1 MKKILLLGAQGMLG
15 AEIFNISLE
24 RDDIEI
30 VPFSRFNVD
39 LTKEEEI
46 VEKIVTVLTEKN
58 IDAVINTSAY
68 TIVDKCEEGR
78 GEELSMAINAVAP
91 KYIVEACK
99 TENVPLFH
107 FSTDYVF
114 SGDTNQSFNENDDT
128 EKFPAV
134 NKYGMHK
141 LFGEKE
147 VLKYDKGFVLRT
159 AWLAGPYGQN
169 FVNKMVHLM
178 KNVPELKIV
187 KNEWG
192 SPSFTQDVAESVIK
206 LSISDELPKNKIL
219 HVVNERGEE
228 YKGGVSRIDFV
239 EEIKNYLGFETK
251 IIPVKTFE
259 TIAKRP
265 LSTALNNNVIEKL
278 PDWKDG
284 LHVFL
289 AKEKEKIEKKRKVA
303 LKKQKAADKYNAQ
316 QEQLRKER
324 EEEELKEAE
333 LKAKGKK
340 AEKNSLK
347 NS

>member
-15 AEIFNISLE
+15 SEIFNISLE
-24 RDDIEI
+24 RNDIEI

-46 VEKIVTVLTEKN
+46 VEKIVTVLAEKN

-68 TIVDKCEEGR
+68 TVVDKCEEGR
-78 GEELSMAINAVAP
+78 GEELSLAINAVAP
-91 KYIVEACK
+91 KYIVEACSVK
-99 TENVPLFH
+99 NVPLFH

-128 EKFPAV
+128 AECTPV

-147 VLKYDKGFVLRT
+147 VLKYEKGFVLRT
-159 AWLAGPYGQN
+159 AWLAGQYGQN

-178 KNVPELKIV
+178 KNVKELKIV

-192 SPSFTQDVAESVIK
+192 SPSFTQDVSESVIN
-206 LSISDELPKNKIL
+206 LVLADELPKNKIL

-228 YKGGVSRIDFV
+228 HKGGVSRIEFV

-251 IIPVKTFE
+251 ITPVKTFE

-265 LSTALNNNVIEKL
+265 ISTALNNNVIEKL
-278 PDWKDG
+278 PNWKDG

-289 AKEKEKIEKKRKVA
+289 AKEKEKIEKKRKVDA
-303 LKKQKAADKYNAQ
+303 KKQKAAEKYQAQ
-316 QEQLRKER
+316 QEKLREER
-324 EEEELKEAE
+324 EE
-333 LKAKGKK
+333 
-340 AEKNSLK
+340 AEKK
-347 NS
+347 EKEEGKGDK

>member
-15 AEIFNISLE
+15 SEIFNISLE

-30 VPFSRFNVD
+30 VPFSRFNLD

-46 VEKIVTVLTEKN
+46 IDKIVEVIEEKK

-68 TIVDKCEEGR
+68 TTVDKCENGK
-78 GEELSMAINAVAP
+78 GEELSLAINAVAP
-91 KYIVEACK
+91 KYITEACRTK
-99 TENVPLFH
+99 NVPLFH

-128 EKFPAV
+128 EQFPPV

-169 FVNKMVHLM
+169 FVNKIVHLM
-178 KNVPELKIV
+178 KNVPEVKIV

-206 LSISDELPKNKIL
+206 LAIADTLPSNNII
-219 HVVNERGEE
+219 HMVNERGDG
-228 YKGGVSRIDFV
+228 YKGGVSRIEFV
-239 EEIKNYLGFETK
+239 EEIKNYLGFDTK
-251 IIPVKTFE
+251 ITPVKTFE

-265 LSTALNNNVIEKL
+265 ISTALNNTVIEKL

-289 AKEKEKIEKKRKVA
+289 AKEKVKIEKKRNVE
-303 LKKQKAADKYNAQ
+303 LKKQKAAEKYRAQ
-316 QEQLRKER
+316 QEQLRQERSEQEAKEAKK
-324 EEEELKEAE
+324 EEEK
-333 LKAKGKK
+333 
-340 AEKNSLK
+340 
-347 NS
+347 

>member
-15 AEIFNISLE
+15 AEIFNMSLE

-30 VPFSRFNVD
+30 VPFSRFNLD

-46 VEKIVTVLTEKN
+46 VEKIIAVLDAKK
-58 IDAVINTSAY
+58 IDAVINASAY
-68 TIVDKCEEGR
+68 TVVDKCEEGK
-78 GEELSMAINAVAP
+78 GEELSLAINAVAP

-99 TENVPLFH
+99 TKNVPLFH

-128 EKFPAV
+128 EKFPPI

-147 VLKYDKGFVLRT
+147 ILKYTKGFVLRT

-192 SPSFTQDVAESVIK
+192 SPSFTQDVAESVIQ
-206 LSISDELPKNKIL
+206 LAIADELPANNII

-228 YKGGVSRIDFV
+228 YKGGVSRLDFV
-239 EEIKNYLGFETK
+239 EEIKNYLGFDTK
-251 IIPVKTFE
+251 ITPVKTFE
-259 TIAKRP
+259 TLAKRP
-265 LSTALNNNVIEKL
+265 LSTALNNTVIKKL

-303 LKKQKAADKYNAQ
+303 LKKQKAADKYRAQ

-324 EEEELKEAE
+324 AEQDLKEAN
-333 LKAKGKK
+333 AK
-340 AEKNSLK
+340 
-347 NS
+347 